1 MTKDSTLANP
11 HAGGGVEKTTVPS
24 GSRSSPDSINSA
36 DSQPSYGT
44 NDTKIKAQ
52 PTVVT
57 STDDTRDDSGSGTAG
72 ENPFSDP
79 DVAERYRLVYE
90 RAHYE
95 CRHVFDPQLTWTP
108 EEEKQLLRRID
119 WRVCLWAV
127 RTRKIS
133 LQDM

>member
-1 MTKDSTLANP
+1 MTKDSTIAISE
-11 HAGGGVEKTTVPS
+11 AGDGEEKATIPS
-24 GSRSSPDSINSA
+24 GSRSNPDSINSA
-36 DSQPSYGT
+36 ASQPSYGT
-44 NDTKIKAQ
+44 NDTKVIAQ

-57 STDDTRDDSGSGTAG
+57 ATDDTGDGTSSSNSGD
-72 ENPFSDP
+72 NPFSDP

-90 RAHYE
+90 NAHYE

-127 RTRKIS
+127 RIYLINS
-133 LQDM
+133 QDM